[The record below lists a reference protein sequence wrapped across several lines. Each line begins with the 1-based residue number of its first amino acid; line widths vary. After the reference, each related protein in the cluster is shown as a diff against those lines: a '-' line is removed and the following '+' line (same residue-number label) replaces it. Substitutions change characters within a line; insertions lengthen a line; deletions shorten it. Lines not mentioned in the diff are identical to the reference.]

1 VAAHPDDVWVGLD
14 VGTQSARAFAVSGTG
29 DVLGSGS
36 AVLRSHREGSRH
48 EQDPRDWWEAVAGAS
63 REALQGV
70 DPGRVRGVAACATSG
85 TVLLVDADGEPL
97 TPGLM
102 YDDSRANEQAARIAR
117 GGGLGG
123 RSISA
128 QWGLPKLLWMLDAWP
143 GIEHGARLAQQAD
156 VVTRALTGHDI
167 ASDSSHT
174 LKSGFDVEREAWPQY
189 ALHALGVPAG
199 LLPEVV
205 RSGTR
210 LGDVC
215 DAAAEQAQIPAGTPV
230 FAGMTDGCAAQLAA
244 GALREGDWN
253 SVLGTTLVLKGFCP
267 RRIEDPAGVLYSHR
281 APDGNW
287 LPGGASSAGAGVLTQ
302 SFPDADLDELGSR
315 AAAYENTRV
324 LAYPLVSRGE
334 RFPFAAPNARPFVLG
349 EPADEAEHFAALQQ
363 GVAFVERL
371 CFDLLDRLD
380 VPTSGE
386 LTLTGGG
393 TRSRDWSQLRA
404 DVLGRAV
411 RLVEQPE
418 AAFGMAVL
426 AASSAGG
433 SGLAATADAMVRTRE
448 RIEPRPDRF
457 APLMEQYLR
466 FVDELEQRGWLDA
479 PLAQHAR
486 VRAT

>member
-1 VAAHPDDVWVGLD
+1 
-14 VGTQSARAFAVSGTG
+14 
-29 DVLGSGS
+29 
-36 AVLRSHREGSRH
+36 
-48 EQDPRDWWEAVAGAS
+48 
-63 REALQGV
+63 
-70 DPGRVRGVAACATSG
+70 
-85 TVLLVDADGEPL
+85 
-97 TPGLM
+97 M
-102 YDDSRANEQAARIAR
+102 
-117 GGGLGG
+117 
-123 RSISA
+123 
-128 QWGLPKLLWMLDAWP
+128 
-143 GIEHGARLAQQAD
+143 
-156 VVTRALTGHDI
+156 TRALVGHDVP
-167 ASDSSHT
+167 SDSSHT
-174 LKSGFDVEREAWPQY
+174 LKSGYDVEREAWPQY

-215 DAAAEQAQIPAGTPV
+215 EAAAEQTRIPAGTPV
-230 FAGMTDGCAAQLAA
+230 IAGMTDGCARAVRGGRAARGRLELGARHDARAQGLLLA
-244 GALREGDWN
+244 
-253 SVLGTTLVLKGFCP
+253 P
-267 RRIEDPAGVLYSHR
+267 RSRIPA
-281 APDGNW
+281 
-287 LPGGASSAGAGVLTQ
+287 ASSTATARPTATGCPAARRSSGAGVLTQ
-302 SFPDADLDELGSR
+302 SFPNADLDELGSR
-315 AAAYENTRV
+315 AAAYEDTRV

-380 VPTSGE
+380 APTSGE

-393 TRSRDWSQLRA
+393 TRSRAWSQLRA

-448 RIEPRPDRF
+448 RIEPRPERGRAADG
-457 APLMEQYLR
+457 AVPALR
-466 FVDELEQRGWLDA
+466 RR
-479 PLAQHAR
+479 AR
-486 VRAT
+486 AARMARRAARAARPWRAGARRAERR